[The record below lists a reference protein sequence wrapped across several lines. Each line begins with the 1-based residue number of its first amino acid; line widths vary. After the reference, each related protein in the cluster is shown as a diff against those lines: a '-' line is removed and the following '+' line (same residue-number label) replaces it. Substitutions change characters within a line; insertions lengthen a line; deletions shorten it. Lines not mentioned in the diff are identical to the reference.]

1 MQQNFLLK
9 TLIYTAF
16 LNIHTVIFMRKH
28 LASMEW
34 QLFQA
39 IYVQYFWTMITTN
52 INGLCVIIDH
62 DLIYCSISESSLLK
76 IMSMI

>member
-1 MQQNFLLK
+1 
-9 TLIYTAF
+9 
-16 LNIHTVIFMRKH
+16 
-28 LASMEW
+28 MEW

-39 IYVQYFWTMITTN
+39 IYVQYFLTMITTN

-62 DLIYCSISESSLLK
+62 DLIYLSISESSLLT